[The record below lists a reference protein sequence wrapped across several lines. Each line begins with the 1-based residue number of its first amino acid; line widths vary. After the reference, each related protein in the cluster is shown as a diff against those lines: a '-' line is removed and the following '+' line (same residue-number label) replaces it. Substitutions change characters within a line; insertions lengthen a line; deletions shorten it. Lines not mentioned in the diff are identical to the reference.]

1 MPKIFKINLWNI
13 FSLIAIMNIFT
24 TIITVTKNQDYYFN
38 FILMNTILLFLL
50 IVSIKT
56 VSIEINNSS
65 IRIKNLKWF
74 FYERTEYQIS
84 KINLIEKKEKIG
96 RFSHQL
102 VLQFMFESAIV
113 SEIGSYLD
121 GWEKEDLVQIKELIR
136 NDVSNVNP

>member
-1 MPKIFKINLWNI
+1 
-13 FSLIAIMNIFT
+13 MNIFT

-96 RFSHQL
+96 WFSHQL